1 MLYITQ
7 TVILYYHLVLT
18 KGTLWY
24 ADLYNHEKDQL
35 PLLYMKKVSEIHNI
49 FIEKSCFCFYCA
61 HLHMRFFSCFT
72 HTSIDQFGLALM
84 AANVQM
90 LS

>member
-49 FIEKSCFCFYCA
+49 FIEK
-61 HLHMRFFSCFT
+61 
-72 HTSIDQFGLALM
+72 
-84 AANVQM
+84 
-90 LS
+90 